1 VIVIVVPATAAPL
14 ATRTVPTIFPGWG
27 WAESGAAM
35 RAAQTSRFAVLKHV
49 RTSSRARTALRDAG
63 TRIDFIGARE
73 GAALGAPMEPI
84 RVLLV
89 DDEQAFVES
98 LAKVL
103 RRRGM
108 AVHTAHDGQSA
119 LALAAREEFDV
130 IVLDLTMPGMDG
142 VATLRALRLRDRL
155 TPVLLLSAHA
165 EVERAAQALSLG
177 AANFLLKPCPVDEL
191 VAALEDARERKA
203 YARDLPPS
211 VEP

>member
-1 VIVIVVPATAAPL
+1 M
-14 ATRTVPTIFPGWG
+14 G
-27 WAESGAAM
+27 
-35 RAAQTSRFAVLKHV
+35 
-49 RTSSRARTALRDAG
+49 
-63 TRIDFIGARE
+63 
-73 GAALGAPMEPI
+73 PI

-108 AVHTAHDGQSA
+108 AVRTAHDGQSA
-119 LALAAREEFDV
+119 LALASREEFDV

-142 VATLRALRLRDRL
+142 VATLSALRLRDRL

-177 AANFLLKPCPVDEL
+177 AANFLLKPYPVEEL